1 MCFISAAVTAEAR
14 RTIFLIEETAEDCS
28 YGVYMTAK
36 YNPAT
41 LEELKT
47 LVSDPDVNLGDI
59 DTTQIT
65 SMEKLFRDSNRRDF
79 SGIETWNT
87 SHVKCM
93 KCMFQNAEYFN
104 HPIGN
109 WDTSSVTDMQSMF
122 RGAVSFN
129 QPLANWDTSRVKN
142 MKELFLFAK
151 SFNQPIGSWNTSAVT
166 SMKAMFCGAESF
178 N

>member
-1 MCFISAAVTAEAR
+1 M
-14 RTIFLIEETAEDCS
+14 IEETAEDCS
-28 YGVYMTAK
+28 NDVYMTAK

-142 MKELFLFAK
+142 MNSMCVERGNSILHRAAAYPPR
-151 SFNQPIGSWNTSAVT
+151 SAGTSIQAT
-166 SMKAMFCGAESF
+166 QS
-178 N
+178 

>member
-1 MCFISAAVTAEAR
+1 MVF
-14 RTIFLIEETAEDCS
+14 
-28 YGVYMTAK
+28 YMTAK

-142 MKELFLFAK
+142 MKELFLFAR

-166 SMKAMFCGAESF
+166 SMKAMFCLNTWSICSTELEFLISQSETGKLEL
-178 N
+178 